1 MKATVLVAFV
11 SHKVFTKLPI
21 KEKAPKL
28 QANPTAL
35 GLIFT

>member
-1 MKATVLVAFV
+1 MKATALVAFV
-11 SHKVFTKLPI
+11 SHKVFAKLPI

-28 QANPTAL
+28 QENSTAL